1 MKLLFQSSD
10 GNERLIAE
18 VGSFAE
24 ANDEMDKFMEERNFK
39 SYYKRVWD
47 ESGRLKVDVGSW
59 SEFFFVEGCCFD
71 DVCKEQEDLNEEN

>member
-47 ESGRLKVDVGSW
+47 DGENRLMVDVGSW
-59 SEFFFVEGCCFD
+59 SEFFILEPCCLD
-71 DVCKEQEDLNEEN
+71 DVHKEQGELND